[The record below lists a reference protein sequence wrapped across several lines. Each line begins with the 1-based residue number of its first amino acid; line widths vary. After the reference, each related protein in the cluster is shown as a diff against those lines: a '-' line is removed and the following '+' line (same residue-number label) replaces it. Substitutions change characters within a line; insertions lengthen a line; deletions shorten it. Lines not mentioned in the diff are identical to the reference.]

1 MTKSLVLASSFLN
14 NKLLQAKLSSFYT
27 NVQSFGNNIL
37 YRGIQN
43 GKRVKQKVEYSP
55 SLYIPSKKI
64 TNFTSLDGEYLD
76 QKIFGDIRSARD
88 FIKQF
93 EGVSNASKIYGQ
105 TRFEYAFIADQ
116 HHGMVDY
123 DFDKVLVG
131 VIDIEVGSENGFP
144 NPYQANEPITAI
156 ALKYLNGPIYV
167 FGCGDYE
174 TQGKE
179 IYVKCRDEYSLCKQ
193 FMSLWADKTPDILT
207 GWNTKFFDEPYII
220 NRFRK
225 ILGEDATK
233 KLSPWNY
240 IGERKTNIN
249 GREMVAYNIMGVE
262 SLDYIE
268 LYKWYAPGGKSQ
280 ESYRLDAIAQVELGE
295 GKISYDEFDNLHAL
309 YRLNYQKFIEY
320 NIKDVELIIK
330 LEEKLKLLELGVTL
344 AYDTK
349 TNFEDIFAQTRMW
362 DSMTYDYL
370 FQKGII
376 VPPRIVK
383 EKSSAFEGAYV
394 KEVQVGKH
402 DWVASFDLNSLY
414 PHLMMQYNI
423 SPETLIEPEN
433 YTDEMREIL
442 SSGVDVNKLLSKS
455 VDTSKLTNATI
466 TPNGQFFR
474 TDIQGFL
481 PKMMEEMYTDR
492 SKFKKLMLK
501 AKQEYEHEQDESK
514 KYEIEKRIAKY
525 NNIQLAKKVSLNS
538 AYGALGSQYFRFY
551 DLRMALGVTTAG
563 QLSIRWIEA
572 KINAWMNKLL
582 ETKNADYVIASD
594 TDSIYLRMGELV
606 NKFIKDTSDKQKV
619 ISLMDKICRDKL
631 EPFIDISYKELSDY
645 VHAYDQ
651 KMQMK
656 REGLSDKGIWT
667 AKKRYILNVYN
678 NEGVQYNEPQMKVMG
693 LEMIKSSTPSAIR
706 EKMKESISLMV
717 NGTED
722 DIHKFIAKFR
732 EDFHKL
738 PPEEISFPRGLNGL
752 NKYSDAATLYKL
764 GTPIHVK
771 GAILY
776 NNFLKQHNLTK
787 KYQLIQEGEKIKFTY
802 LKMPNPFKDTV
813 ISYPNRLPTELGL
826 DNYIDYDLQFD
837 KAFLEP
843 IKVILDCMK
852 WSTEKVSSLE
862 DFFS

>member
-1 MTKSLVLASSFLN
+1 MAN
-14 NKLLQAKLSSFYT
+14 FYT
-27 NVQSFGNNIL
+27 NVQCFGNNIL
-37 YRGIQN
+37 YRGIMD
-43 GKRVKQKVEYSP
+43 GKRVKQRIDYSP
-55 SLYIPSKKI
+55 SLYIPFKS
-64 TNFTSLDGEYLD
+64 NFGTTTFKNLAGEPLQ

-88 FIKQF
+88 YIKQF
-93 EGVSNASKIYGQ
+93 EDIPGAPLIYGQ
-105 TRFEYAFIADQ
+105 NRFEYAFIAEQ
-116 HHGMVDY
+116 HTGMVDY
-123 DFDKVLVG
+123 DFDKVSIA

-144 NPYQANEPITAI
+144 DPYEANEPITAI
-156 ALKYLNGPIYV
+156 AIEYLNGPIYV
-167 FGCGDYE
+167 FGCGDYDKSID
-174 TQGKE
+174 KE
-179 IYVKCRDEYSLCKQ
+179 NDTSRVTYVKCKDEYSLCKQ
-193 FMSLWADKTPDILT
+193 FMALWTEKCPDILT

-225 ILGEDATK
+225 ILGEDLTK

-240 IGERKTNIN
+240 IGERKTKIN
-249 GREMVAYNIMGVE
+249 GREMIAYNMMGVE

-295 GKISYDEFDNLHAL
+295 GKISYDEYDNLHSL

-320 NIKDVELIIK
+320 NIKDVRLIIK
-330 LEEKLKLLELGVTL
+330 LEDKLKLLELAVTL

-349 TNFEDIFAQTRMW
+349 TNFQDVFAQTRMW
-362 DSMTYDYL
+362 DSLTYSYL
-370 FQKGII
+370 FEKGII
-376 VPPRIVK
+376 VPPRIT
-383 EKSSAFEGAYV
+383 KSKDGMFEGAYV
-394 KEVQVGKH
+394 KEVQVGAH

-423 SPETLIEPEN
+423 SPETLIEPEK
-433 YTDEMREIL
+433 YTPEMREVI
-442 SSGVDVNKLLSKS
+442 SSGVSVDKMLLKQ
-455 VDTSKLTNATI
+455 VDTSELQNVTL

-492 SKFKKLMLK
+492 SKFKKMMLS
-501 AKQEYEHEQDESK
+501 AKQEYENETDESK

-572 KINAWMNKLL
+572 KINSWMNKILST
-582 ETKNADYVIASD
+582 ENKDYVIASD

-606 NKFIKDTSDKQKV
+606 DRFIKDTSDKQKV
-619 ISLMDKICRDKL
+619 ISLMDKICEEKIQ
-631 EPFIDISYKELSDY
+631 PFIDKSYTELAEY
-645 VHAYDQ
+645 VHAYAQ

-678 NEGVQYNEPQMKVMG
+678 NEGVQYKEPELKVMG
-693 LEMIKSSTPSAIR
+693 LEMIKSSTPAIIR
-706 EKMKESISLMV
+706 DKMKESILIMMR
-717 NGTED
+717 GTESD
-722 DIHKFIAKFR
+722 MHEFIKKFR
-732 EDFHKL
+732 EDFKNL
-738 PPEEISFPRGLNGL
+738 PPEEISSPRGCNGL
-752 NKYSDAATLYKL
+752 GKYTDSLQLYKS
-764 GTPIHVK
+764 GTPMHVK

-776 NNFLKQHNLTK
+776 NHYLKELKLTK
-787 KYQLIQEGEKIKFTY
+787 KYPLIQEGEKLKYSY

-813 ISYPNRLPTELGL
+813 ISFPGRLPTEFGL
-826 DNYIDYDLQFD
+826 DSYIDYELQFD
-837 KAFLEP
+837 KAFIEP
-843 IKVILDCMK
+843 IKVILTCMD
-852 WSTEKVSSLE
+852 WTIEKVSTLE